1 MKLKNGDRL
10 VMIGDSVTDMG
21 RGPDGNGL
29 SETAK
34 NYGCGYPNVVAGLL
48 GAIYPELTIRLTNVG
63 NNGNRSREL
72 KARWQH
78 DVMDL
83 KPDWLSIL
91 IGIND
96 VWRQFDNP
104 AIPEAHVL
112 IDEYENTLRELVS
125 KTKPIL
131 SGGLILMTPY
141 YMEPNPQDW
150 MRAKMDEYGAVCKK
164 IAAEQGV
171 YCVDLQ
177 AAFNKVLQYVHSSF
191 IAWDRVHPNIY
202 GATLIARELLKV
214 LDFDFN
220 HEP

>member
-1 MKLKNGDRL
+1 MKLKNGDRW

-21 RGPDGNGL
+21 RGADGNGL

-34 NYGCGYPNVVAGLL
+34 NFGVGYPNVVAGLL
-48 GAIYPELTIRLTNVG
+48 GAVYPELRIRITNVG
-63 NNGNRSREL
+63 NNGNRSCDL

-83 KPDWLSIL
+83 KPNWLSIL

-96 VWRQFDNP
+96 VWRQYDNP
-104 AIPEAHVL
+104 TCLQAHIHL
-112 IDEYENTLRELVS
+112 PEYEATLRELVS

-164 IAAEQGV
+164 IAAEEGC

-177 AAFNKVLQYVHSSF
+177 AAFNDILRFYHSSF

-202 GATLIARELLKV
+202 GATMIARELLKV

-220 HEP
+220 HQP

>member
-1 MKLKNGDRL
+1 MKLKNGDRW

-34 NYGCGYPNVVAGLL
+34 NFGVGYPNVVAGLL
-48 GAIYPELTIRLTNVG
+48 GAVYPELRIRITNVG
-63 NNGNRSREL
+63 NNGNRSCDL

-96 VWRQFDNP
+96 VWRQYDNP
-104 AIPEAHVL
+104 ACLQAHIHL
-112 IDEYENTLRELVS
+112 PEYEATLRELVS

-164 IAAEQGV
+164 IAAEEGC

-177 AAFNKVLQYVHSSF
+177 AAFNDILRFYHSSF

-202 GATLIARELLKV
+202 GATMIARELLKV

-220 HEP
+220 HQP

>member
-1 MKLKNGDRL
+1 MKLKNGDRW

-34 NYGCGYPNVVAGLL
+34 NFGVGYPNVVAGLL
-48 GAIYPELTIRLTNVG
+48 GAVYPELRIRITNVG
-63 NNGNRSREL
+63 NNGNRSCDL

-96 VWRQFDNP
+96 VWRQYDNP
-104 AIPEAHVL
+104 ACLQAHIHL
-112 IDEYENTLRELVS
+112 PEYEATLRELVS

-164 IAAEQGV
+164 IAAEEGC

-177 AAFNKVLQYVHSSF
+177 AAFNDILRFYHSSF

-202 GATLIARELLKV
+202 GATMIARELLKV

-220 HEP
+220 HQA